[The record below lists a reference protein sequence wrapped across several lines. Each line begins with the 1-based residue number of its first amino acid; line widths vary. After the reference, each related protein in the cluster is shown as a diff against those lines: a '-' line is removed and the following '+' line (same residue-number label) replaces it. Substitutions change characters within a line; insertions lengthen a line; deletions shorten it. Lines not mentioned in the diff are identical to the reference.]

1 MNAHDDRTED
11 LIDLGAASIE
21 TKGDAKI
28 EQDSGGGRLQFL
40 SGVAQD

>member
-1 MNAHDDRTED
+1 MNTYDDRTD
-11 LIDLGAASIE
+11 GLIDLGTVSVE